1 MTTAV
6 VSIDID
12 EPVTEAVR
20 LFACY
25 PMHHL
30 PVVDESVVKGMLSS
44 ADMLKLEYFLP
55 RGGAQASAVL
65 LNQRFRIATLMRS
78 PVVTA
83 DLDDTIGD
91 AASRMVTHAIH
102 ALPVV
107 NDSNQLLGIVTTS
120 DIMQALLHGIGLVQG
135 SERREHKFKPTEVEI
150 HRAMEAAESAIL
162 HGADADGIAALM
174 LYLKE
179 RNAALESLRLNVAR
193 FLREGQDE
201 RLHARLVKDIDRLSQ
216 SGPLDI

>member
-6 VSIDID
+6 VSIDVH

-20 LFACY
+20 LFASY

-30 PVVDESVVKGMLSS
+30 PVVDDSVVKGMLSS

-55 RGGAQASAVL
+55 RAGVKASAVL

-107 NDSNQLLGIVTTS
+107 NDSNRLLGIVTTS
-120 DIMQALLHGIGLVQG
+120 DIMQALLHGIGLVPG
-135 SERREHKFKPTEVEI
+135 AERRDHKIKPV
-150 HRAMEAAESAIL
+150 SARSARHL
-162 HGADADGIAALM
+162 KPDAI
-174 LYLKE
+174 
-179 RNAALESLRLNVAR
+179 
-193 FLREGQDE
+193 
-201 RLHARLVKDIDRLSQ
+201 
-216 SGPLDI
+216 